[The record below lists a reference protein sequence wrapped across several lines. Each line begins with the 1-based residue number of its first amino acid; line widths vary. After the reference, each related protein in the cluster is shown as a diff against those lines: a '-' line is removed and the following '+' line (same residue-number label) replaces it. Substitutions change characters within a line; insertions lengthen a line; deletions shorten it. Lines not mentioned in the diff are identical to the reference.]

1 MRKKAYSL
9 KEAKPALRDLI
20 RHMKRKYGGRN
31 IQFMSISQIPDDTIN
46 SKMPEAAVKFL
57 AANPHIRCK
66 GKEQGIEF
74 YYYKK
79 KHEGSGIYL
88 LPIIVFYINREG
100 NTGMQ
105 DGRLLV
111 CSLDT
116 YLPKLDNEE
125 E

>member
-57 AANPHIRCK
+57 AANPHI
-66 GKEQGIEF
+66 EF